1 MLQNNMGDLVF
12 DNRKE
17 RISVFVYPVVV
28 MPVIAMVFILPK
40 TLGKA
45 IQGYQREMLITLTAL
60 ALGFAIGLI
69 LGTISAIR
77 FKKMIITVN
86 DKGVDVI
93 KGRTHGFYELKDYV
107 GGQCKTVMRG
117 RSFKVIRSLVF
128 NDEEFDTLYIDCDG
142 FSEKKFLWLAD
153 AVSIRKHIVLDEE
166 KDVLE
171 EQLDDDRFEGKYS
184 FKTDKSIVFLCVFFC
199 FPVILIWFVEVY
211 FLFTAGISL
220 LTGMLGICSVI
231 ATLSSMFVISASV
244 VSVKR
249 NKARVIRNL
258 SVNAT
263 GLQINDDVWEYD
275 RIKSVYATPPYLTRV
290 GEEHREIEIRYRD
303 TDKIKTYLV
312 EKRPE
317 EQNPSDEYRRLYNSL
332 TVLCESKGIK
342 MEMFSMQGNY
352 ISKKQRTD
360 MSLVE

>member
-17 RISVFVYPVVV
+17 RISVFVYPIVV

-45 IQGYQREMLITLTAL
+45 IQGYQRETLITLTAL
-60 ALGFAIGLI
+60 ALGFAIGFEREITNKDAGLRTNI
-69 LGTISAIR
+69 LVCLGACIFT
-77 FKKMIITVN
+77 
-86 DKGVDVI
+86 

-166 KDVLE
+166 KDDLK

-199 FPVILIWFVEVY
+199 FPVILIWFVELY

-220 LTGMLGICSVI
+220 LTGMLGIGSVI
-231 ATLSSMFVISASV
+231 ATLSLMFVIGTIV

-263 GLQINDDVWEYD
+263 GLQINDDVWEYG

-303 TDKIKTYLV
+303 TDKIKTYFV

-342 MEMFSMQGNY
+342 MEILSMQGNHL
-352 ISKKQRTD
+352 SKKQRTD